1 VLIGRALLFAFFAP
15 IGLKRHYA
23 LGVARIT
30 AMVMVPLDLA
40 LLHQGGDRMLLL
52 VRLMDTGL
60 GCILALCGTMIAD
73 PEVLRKPTPAPDRP
87 GAG

>member
-1 VLIGRALLFAFFAP
+1 MLIGRALLFAFFAP

-30 AMVMVPLDLA
+30 AMVM
-40 LLHQGGDRMLLL
+40 LLL

-60 GCILALCGTMIAD
+60 GCILVLCGTMFAD
-73 PEVLRKPTPAPDRP
+73 PEVVRKPTPAPDRP